1 MRKLAI
7 ALLVLAASTAH
18 AQHFHNHYHGGYRGG
33 WIAPVIIGG
42 VIGYEL
48 NRPRTETVIVQ
59 QQPTVIVQP
68 PLAPLGYHYVTI
80 LDPICN
86 CYKQALVPN

>member
-7 ALLVLAASTAH
+7 AVLMLAASTAQ
-18 AQHFHNHYHGGYRGG
+18 AQHFHNHYYGGYRNNWVGPA
-33 WIAPVIIGG
+33 IVGG

-48 NRPRTETVIVQ
+48 RRPHETVIIQ
-59 QQPTVIVQP
+59 QQPVIIQP
-68 PLAPLGYHYVTI
+68 QPVPPQGYHYITV
-80 LDPICN
+80 LDPMCN

>member
-1 MRKLAI
+1 MRKVA
-7 ALLVLAASTAH
+7 ALVLSLMAMSAS
-18 AQHFHNHYHGGYRGG
+18 AQHIHNHYHSGYRGG
-33 WIAPVIIGG
+33 WLAPVIVGG

-68 PLAPLGYHYVTI
+68 QPAPQGYHYVTI
-80 LDPICN
+80 LDPMCN
-86 CYKQALVPN
+86 CYKQALVQN